1 MRKARRKKRGEIQVC
16 LLILIPNLNRQ
27 TDSEVTKSVIKLSK
41 IVAASVAWVLN
52 SLVLIYE
59 VQWA

>member
-41 IVAASVAWVLN
+41 IVAASVAWDLN